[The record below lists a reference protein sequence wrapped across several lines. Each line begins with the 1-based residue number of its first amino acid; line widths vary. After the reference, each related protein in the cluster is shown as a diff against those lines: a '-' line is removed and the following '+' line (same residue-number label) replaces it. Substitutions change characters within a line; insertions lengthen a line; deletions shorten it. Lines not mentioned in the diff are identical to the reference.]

1 MVSQY
6 KKRMGRMKKR
16 ELLKKE
22 LNNEL
27 DAGPGGIPEL
37 VELYTIHEPDRY
49 TTPCLMWVRYE

>member
-1 MVSQY
+1 
-6 KKRMGRMKKR
+6 MKKR